1 MRVFS
6 KKNFTFSN
14 PETGETFRLRALDF
28 AELPEWA
35 KTDPLFGWAIQEESL
50 EVFGEEKT
58 AKTRNRQKPKESP
71 GTDNDDGDLEVGAE

>member
-35 KTDPLFGWAIQEESL
+35 KADPLFDWAIQEGSL
-50 EVFGEEKT
+50 EVFGEEKAT
-58 AKTRNRQKPKESP
+58 KTRNRQKPKEVPETESESV
-71 GTDNDDGDLEVGAE
+71 NSEAGAV